1 MSFVSSIVGGILGA
15 NAAGNASQAEVTGA
29 QQAQQLEKQN
39 QTAALGAQ
47 STALENTT
55 KAEQPY
61 QSLGSTA
68 ANSLSTLVG
77 KGFTAPTLQQAE
89 QTPGYQFQL
98 QQGTQAIDENAA
110 ANGTL
115 MTGQTGTALEGYGQ
129 NLAQNA
135 YQQTYN
141 NALSQ
146 YQTNVG
152 AAQGAV
158 NTGLTSTGQL
168 ANANYQTAG
177 NTANIDM
184 TAAQQQAQQ
193 INNAAAAKAQG
204 ILGQSSAYSSMLGGV
219 AGGVGNMDFSGGS
232 SPLEMAGEFA
242 GL

>member
-1 MSFVSSIVGGILGA
+1 MSFVSNIVGGILGA
-15 NAAGNASQAEVTGA
+15 NAAGDAANAEVKGA

-39 QTAALGAQ
+39 QTDALTAQ
-47 STALENTT
+47 TTALENTT
-55 KAEQPY
+55 NAEKPY
-61 QSLGSTA
+61 QALGSTA
-68 ANSLSTLVG
+68 ANSLSTLLSN
-77 KGFTAPTLQQAE
+77 GFTAPTLEQAE
-89 QTPGYQFQL
+89 ATPGYKFAL
-98 QQGTQAIDENAA
+98 QQGTQAINENAA

-115 MTGQTGTALEGYGQ
+115 LTGNTGTALENYGQ
-129 NLAQNA
+129 GLAENA

-141 NALSQ
+141 NALAQ

-158 NTGLTSTGQL
+158 NTGVTSTGQL

-193 INNAAAAKAQG
+193 INNAAAARASGYLGKAN
-204 ILGQSSAYSSMLGGV
+204 AYSSMVGGI

-232 SPLEMAGEFA
+232 SPLEMAGQFA
-242 GL
+242 GI